1 MTRTFI
7 LRRPDRPR
15 VVTVSFV
22 LWLVWVVACI
32 AATVLQFWRPDAA
45 VDPAPVIA
53 GIVALVLWA
62 LVTWAVFRTAAGSR
76 VARIVLVVVA
86 GFPRGP
92 EHHRRTARRPDD
104 RTVGRRRGPA
114 LPAHRAPVLRRTS
127 GVEDRPRVRRD
138 RRVGARA
145 VPPRRIL
152 TARRRRTGP
161 DAGGSTDGPGKPLET
176 RPRKHERPRIPPGP
190 FLFFAWCARGT

>member
-7 LRRPDRPR
+7 LRRPDRPQ

-32 AATVLQFWRPDAA
+32 AATVLQFWTPDAA
-45 VDPAPVIA
+45 VGPAPVIA

-86 GFPRGP
+86 GFRAVLSITGGQLDVLTIALSVVAAVLLFLP
-92 EHHRRTARRPDD
+92 TARPYFAARAAWRTGHGFDGTGVSGPSRASRPDPDPTTDAD
-104 RTVGRRRGPA
+104 R
-114 LPAHRAPVLRRTS
+114 S
-127 GVEDRPRVRRD
+127 
-138 RRVGARA
+138 
-145 VPPRRIL
+145 
-152 TARRRRTGP
+152 
-161 DAGGSTDGPGKPLET
+161 
-176 RPRKHERPRIPPGP
+176 
-190 FLFFAWCARGT
+190 